1 MRHVCKTGAFRL
13 QAWRRSSSSWSPPP
27 LTRRSQRRPRSSR
40 AEARRRKG
48 EQEMEACPM
57 PWKAWP
63 STNHRLSHHLTRRP
77 RQPIGRDAQGTHST
91 SSSSGS
97 NEGKHPPAPPLTNEQ
112 PQKSA
117 ICSLLFFCF
126 VFVKPFSSC
135 WGIINNEMKRFV
147 LFSFTVWNLSAALCW
162 DQTCLSLS
170 SNLTHHF
177 TCGNGFKG
185 SQDLLIDSFV
195 SLRLHHHISAAV
207 NAPLKCQDI

>member
-1 MRHVCKTGAFRL
+1 MRHVCKTDAFRL

-117 ICSLLFFCF
+117 ICSPLF
-126 VFVKPFSSC
+126 
-135 WGIINNEMKRFV
+135 FV
-147 LFSFTVWNLSAALCW
+147 LFSSSLFLAVGGSLIMKWNVLFCFLS
-162 DQTCLSLS
+162 QSEICLLLSVETKPASLS
-170 SNLTHHF
+170 SNLTHDF
-177 TCGNGFKG
+177 TCGNVFKG